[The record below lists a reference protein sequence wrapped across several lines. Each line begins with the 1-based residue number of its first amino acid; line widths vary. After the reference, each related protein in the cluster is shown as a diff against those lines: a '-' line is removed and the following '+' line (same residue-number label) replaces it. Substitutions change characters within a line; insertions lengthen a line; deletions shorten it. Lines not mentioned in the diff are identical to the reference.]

1 MFGTAPEKSTTD
13 AAGTK
18 APVNSIL
25 VVDDEFDSRRAL
37 EILLELHG
45 FDVTPA
51 ANGAE
56 ALHILRDRK
65 FDIILTDWM
74 MPVMSGQ
81 ELLARLS
88 AEKIAEGQVRFHRVG
103 ETNVDVRIV
112 PDGDLCSL
120 REPFAKPPKAGIK
133 SEVIKDHRPQDL

>member
-1 MFGTAPEKSTTD
+1 MFGPAPEKSATD

-74 MPVMSGQ
+74 MPVMSGH
-81 ELLARLS
+81 ELLARLA
-88 AEKIAEGQVRFHRVG
+88 AEKIAEGAPVVVLTAAAEAVSSLGPACARVMG
-103 ETNVDVRIV
+103 K
-112 PDGDLCSL
+112 
-120 REPFAKPPKAGIK
+120 PFDIWALLSTIEELLP
-133 SEVIKDHRPQDL
+133 H

>member
-1 MFGTAPEKSTTD
+1 MFGTAGEKDTTH
-13 AAGTK
+13 AAERK
-18 APVNSIL
+18 AAMNSIL

-51 ANGAE
+51 ANGEE
-56 ALHILRDRK
+56 ALNILRSRK

-81 ELLARLS
+81 ELLRRMQV
-88 AEKIAEGQVRFHRVG
+88 EKIAEGAPVVVLTAAAEAVTSLEPDCARVIG
-103 ETNVDVRIV
+103 K
-112 PDGDLCSL
+112 
-120 REPFAKPPKAGIK
+120 PFDIWALLATIEELLP
-133 SEVIKDHRPQDL
+133 H

>member
-1 MFGTAPEKSTTD
+1 MLGAAFENPTTD
-13 AAGTK
+13 AAAQK
-18 APVNSIL
+18 AAMSSIL

-51 ANGAE
+51 ANGEE
-56 ALHILRDRK
+56 ALHILRSRK

-81 ELLARLS
+81 ELLTCLQ
-88 AEKIAEGQVRFHRVG
+88 AEKIAEGAPVVVLTAAA
-103 ETNVDVRIV
+103 EAVS
-112 PDGDLCSL
+112 SL
-120 REPFAKPPKAGIK
+120 APACAR
-133 SEVIKDHRPQDL
+133 

>member
-1 MFGTAPEKSTTD
+1 MFGTAPEKSAAD

-88 AEKIAEGQVRFHRVG
+88 AEKIAEGAPVVVLTAAAEAVSSLGPACARVMG
-103 ETNVDVRIV
+103 K
-112 PDGDLCSL
+112 
-120 REPFAKPPKAGIK
+120 PFDIWALLSTIEELLP
-133 SEVIKDHRPQDL
+133 H

>member
-1 MFGTAPEKSTTD
+1 MFGTAPEKSATD
-13 AAGTK
+13 AGGTK

-88 AEKIAEGQVRFHRVG
+88 AEKIAEGAPVVVLTAAAEAVSSLGPACARVMG
-103 ETNVDVRIV
+103 K
-112 PDGDLCSL
+112 
-120 REPFAKPPKAGIK
+120 PFDIWALLSTIEELLP
-133 SEVIKDHRPQDL
+133 H

>member
-1 MFGTAPEKSTTD
+1 MFGTAPEKSATD

-88 AEKIAEGQVRFHRVG
+88 AEKIAEGAPVVVLTAAAEAVSSLGPACARVMG
-103 ETNVDVRIV
+103 K
-112 PDGDLCSL
+112 
-120 REPFAKPPKAGIK
+120 PFDIWALLSTIEELLP
-133 SEVIKDHRPQDL
+133 H